1 MDVRHL
7 DLLRELAT
15 RGTLAAVAEATHRTP
30 SALSQQLRTAERE
43 FGVRLVEREGRGL
56 RLTAEG
62 RLLAE
67 GAEEVNAALATVRAR
82 LDAARGEV
90 GGPVSIGCF
99 PSAGAALLPE
109 LVLRFEGTGVELNL
123 DDFDLMEAEYAGRT
137 LDHDIV
143 IAHSLSGEGPA
154 GAERLVR
161 RVLAREPIDVALPAA
176 HPLAARAALR
186 PQDLRGTV
194 WVGVPAGYPF
204 DHLLIA
210 IETAAGER
218 FPRRFRLRDNR
229 LIAALVGREVGLA
242 LLPRFTTPLLDGV
255 VLRPLTGLPARRSIV
270 ALCRPDRHARPSVRA
285 IVEAL
290 VAIGARLS
298 DDIVGP
304 DRYGGARQEE
314 PHDPR
319 TRP

>member
-218 FPRRFRLRDNR
+218 FPRRHRTMDVPGRDVR
-229 LIAALVGREVGLA
+229 DSPHALIATSPFTTVREVFDEN
-242 LLPRFTTPLLDGV
+242 PRIAASSSPILSIKLRCWLSSLSTPVERRV
-255 VLRPLTGLPARRSIV
+255 VQTI
-270 ALCRPDRHARPSVRA
+270 
-285 IVEAL
+285 
-290 VAIGARLS
+290 
-298 DDIVGP
+298 
-304 DRYGGARQEE
+304 
-314 PHDPR
+314 
-319 TRP
+319 